1 MLIAIDFFSG
11 NVLYA
16 ISPTYASRERTFRDF
31 AFESFRLLFFIKRK
45 REAEENIISR
55 FRHPNL

>member
-1 MLIAIDFFSG
+1 MVIAIDFFTG

-16 ISPTYASRERTFRDF
+16 ISPTYARRERTFRDF

-45 REAEENIISR
+45 REAEEIY
-55 FRHPNL
+55 